1 MENTTTFTNLEMAY
15 VATPPI
21 ECQDIPFRSDA
32 YWECHI
38 RQRAAVRSHSTGT
51 CQMGKK
57 NDVEAVLDSN
67 LRSEREKNIIDGNI
81 SKMQIFDRV
90 RGVGHLRVIDASV
103 LPASGV
109 NTNPN
114 AAVMLVSEKISRQ
127 IIEEYA

>member
-1 MENTTTFTNLEMAY
+1 MYF
-15 VATPPI
+15 V
-21 ECQDIPFRSDA
+21 
-32 YWECHI
+32 
-38 RQRAAVRSHSTGT
+38 
-51 CQMGKK
+51 
-57 NDVEAVLDSN
+57 
-67 LRSEREKNIIDGNI
+67 
-81 SKMQIFDRV
+81 DRV